1 MGKTEETTLD
11 EVLERMGLVAKW
23 KSVGEAIGEA
33 RGKVQGRA
41 IGEQTAWEKFISLME
56 QGYTVDQLKRM
67 APSSDNKNGQDR
79 RNNAR

>member
-33 RGKVQGRA
+33 RGEAR
-41 IGEQTAWEKFISLME
+41 GEQTAWEKFISLME

-67 APSSDNKNGQDR
+67 APSSDNK
-79 RNNAR
+79 